1 MDETRDRII
10 VLEQDG
16 ATRDRLGELFQQAG
30 YDVANFATGREALD
44 GLRASAANLILLD
57 AASRDPAIPELIAE
71 TRATATKTRTRLV
84 FLVGAASAD
93 RAAALDFGADDA
105 ISSPWDSG
113 ELLAR
118 VRTQLRARR
127 SEEDLRD
134 KMRIAEEGQQIAH
147 TAFEALAVTEKMTSD
162 AFSVSRK
169 LKVGVGAALVALAV
183 MTGVYFLFVRSAQHQ
198 TKQMNTI
205 IAQLGGSVFSQHDLM
220 ARVRQLRAQQD
231 ANAELTGRKDE
242 LQKHAADLKAKMA
255 DADATEIAALQRELS
270 ETNARLKHIEQ
281 AGDAAETLIAADVPS
296 VCLLHVAVAFR
307 EKEGGR
313 RLRYAGLDQQGE
325 PLRDSDG
332 KPILGLDGNGP
343 EVKADVF
350 GTGFLASRDGLIVTN
365 HHVAE
370 PWWKND
376 ELGDMTLQGF
386 QPEISTIRAY
396 FPGDA
401 RAFHGEIQEISK
413 DTDLATMKLDLQDLK
428 RPALRMDLSKAGAVP
443 GEPVVLMGY
452 ATGLAAILAR
462 TDEAT
467 AQKIADNSDG
477 DVSQILDALAKR
489 DLIRPVVTQG
499 HIGDILP
506 DKILF
511 DAQTTSG
518 GSGGPLFNGQ
528 GKVIGV
534 TYAVLRGFGGSNFG
548 IPIRFS
554 QPLLAH

>member
-10 VLEQDG
+10 VLEPDE
-16 ATRDRLGELFQQAG
+16 ATRSQLKQLFQQAG
-30 YDVANFATGREALD
+30 YDAADFATGREALD
-44 GLRASAANLILLD
+44 ELRISPAGLILVN
-57 AASRDPAIPELIAE
+57 AGSRDPAIPELVAE
-71 TRATATKTRTRLV
+71 SRANATKGRTRFV
-84 FLVGAASAD
+84 FLVGAVPAD
-93 RAAALDFGADDA
+93 RAAALDLGADDA
-105 ISSPWDSG
+105 VSRPWDSG

-118 VRTQLRARR
+118 VRAQLRARR
-127 SEEDLRD
+127 GEEDLRE
-134 KMRIAEEGQQIAH
+134 KARIAEEGQQIAH
-147 TAFEALAVTEKMTSD
+147 TAFEALAVTEKMTTD
-162 AFSVSRK
+162 AFSVSRE
-169 LKVGVGAALVALAV
+169 LKIGVGAALATLAV
-183 MTGVYFLFVRSAQHQ
+183 MVGVYFLFVRSAQHE

-205 IAQLGGSVFSQHDLM
+205 IAQLGSSVFSQQDLM
-220 ARVRQLRAQQD
+220 AKVRQLRAQQGT
-231 ANAELTGRKDE
+231 NAGVAGQKDE
-242 LQKHAADLKAKMA
+242 LQKHVADLKAKMA
-255 DADATEIAALQRELS
+255 DADSTEIAALQRELA
-270 ETNARLKHIEQ
+270 ETNARLRHVEE
-281 AGDAAETLIAADVPS
+281 AGGAAETLIAADVPS

-307 EKEGGR
+307 EKESGR

-332 KPILGLDGNGP
+332 KPILALDGNGP

-350 GTGFLASRDGLIVTN
+350 GTGFLANPDGRVITN

-370 PWWKND
+370 PWWKDD
-376 ELGDMTLQGF
+376 ELGGMALQGF

-396 FPGDA
+396 FPGDP

-428 RPALRMDLSKAGAVP
+428 RSTLRMDSSKSGAVP
-443 GEPVVLMGY
+443 GEPIVLMGY

-467 AQKIADNSDG
+467 VQKITDSSDG

-518 GSGGPLFNGQ
+518 GSGGPLFNEQ

-554 QPLLAH
+554 EPLLAH